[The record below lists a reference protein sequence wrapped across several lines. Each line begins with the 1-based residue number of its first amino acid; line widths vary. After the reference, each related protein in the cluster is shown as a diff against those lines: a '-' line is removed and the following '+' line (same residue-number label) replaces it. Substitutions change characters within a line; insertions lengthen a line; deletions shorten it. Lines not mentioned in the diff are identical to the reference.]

1 MTPIDSLAISVPVLI
16 SIFGLVIAWQNYKL
30 NKKKSYKA
38 DTKLDVDKAKE
49 DEERQKQ
56 NEIRLVAIEKDVQYI
71 RLIVDKVDSKIDE
84 HDKRITNLEVH
95 YKNQKK

>member
-1 MTPIDSLAISVPVLI
+1 MTPIDSLAISIPTLLA
-16 SIFGLVIAWQNYKL
+16 IFGFIISLQNYKL

>member
-16 SIFGLVIAWQNYKL
+16 SIFCLVIAWQNYKL
-30 NKKKSYKA
+30 NKKKSDKA
-38 DTKLDVDKAKE
+38 DAKLDADKAKE
-49 DEERQKQ
+49 EEERQKQ

-95 YKNQKK
+95 CKNQKK